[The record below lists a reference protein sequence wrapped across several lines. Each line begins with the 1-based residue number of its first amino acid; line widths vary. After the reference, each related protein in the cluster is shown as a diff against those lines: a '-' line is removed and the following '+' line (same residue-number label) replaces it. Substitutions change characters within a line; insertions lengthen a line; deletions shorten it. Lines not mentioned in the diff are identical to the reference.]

1 MRLGEL
7 AALLGCELQ
16 GDGAIEIAGVAPIE
30 HAGPGDLTFVANAR
44 YLRYLDTCRA
54 AAVVLSR
61 AAPAMPLASLRS
73 DDPYLAFA
81 RAVEHFHVP
90 VAWPQGLH
98 PSAQVAASARLG
110 DDASIGAFAVIGE
123 GVQIGNGARIAP
135 HVVIYPNVAIGD
147 RFTAHA
153 HVTVREGVRIGHDVV
168 LHAGAVIGSDGF
180 GYLPDGSG
188 GIKRLVQAGSVELE
202 DGVEIGAN
210 TTVDRAMVG
219 STLVRRG
226 AKLDNLVM
234 IAHGCEIGEYS
245 MLAGQVGLSGSTRV
259 GKWVR
264 MGGQVGAAGHLTI
277 GDQVQIAAQS
287 GIDNSIASG
296 TTVGGTPAVDIRL
309 WRRLV
314 AAWARLPDLFRRVR
328 RLERQLGVEVR
339 D

>member
-16 GDGAIEIAGVAPIE
+16 GDGSIEIVGVAPIE
-30 HAGPGDLTFVANAR
+30 QAGPGELTFVANAR
-44 YLRYLDTCRA
+44 YLRHLDTCRA
-54 AAVVLSR
+54 GAVILSRDAPAAAV
-61 AAPAMPLASLRS
+61 ASLRA
-73 DDPYLAFA
+73 DDPHLAFA

-90 VAWPQGLH
+90 LAWPHGLH
-98 PSAQVAASARLG
+98 PSAQLAPTARVG
-110 DDASIGAFAVIGE
+110 SGASIGAFTVIGE
-123 GVQIGNGARIAP
+123 EVRIGHGAHIAP
-135 HVVIYPNVAIGD
+135 HVVIYPGVVIGD

-168 LHAGAVIGSDGF
+168 LHAGSVIGSDGF
-180 GYLPDGSG
+180 GYLPDGKG
-188 GIKRLVQAGSVELE
+188 GIKRLVQAGIVELE

-219 STLVRRG
+219 ATVVRRG

-234 IAHGCEIGEYS
+234 IGHGCEVGEYS

-277 GDQVQIAAQS
+277 GDGVQVAAQS
-287 GIDNSIASG
+287 GIDNSITPGA
-296 TTVGGTPAVDIRL
+296 TVGGSPAIDVRL
-309 WRRLV
+309 WRRVL
-314 AAWARLPDLFRRVR
+314 AAWLRLPDLLRRVR
-328 RLERQLGVEVR
+328 RLERRLGMEVR